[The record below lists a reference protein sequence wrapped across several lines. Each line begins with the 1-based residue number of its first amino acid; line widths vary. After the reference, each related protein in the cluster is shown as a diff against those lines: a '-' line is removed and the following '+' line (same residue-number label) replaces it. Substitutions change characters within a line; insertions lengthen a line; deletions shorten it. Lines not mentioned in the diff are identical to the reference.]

1 MAVQVINKTN
11 SDLMAQDENERNNK
25 SYYSAETCDFNPMT
39 TKTFRATARQQYD
52 NEKSQKRINIG
63 LNQVAK

>member
-52 NEKSQKRINIG
+52 NEKS
-63 LNQVAK
+63 